1 MTSKRKVSQDD
12 LRKMMEKIKGSSDK
26 TTSKKLKLSSREL
39 ALLEEEKRQ
48 KALRD
53 QEKIRLKQEKMA
65 RIVPNQALQPK
76 KSILKN
82 SGSVQP
88 SFSVPKYQGR
98 SVEEARAGSATDPLP
113 KDAFASLGK
122 KNELPKDFYDTPK
135 DKMSRGKVE
144 KTEAES
150 SESNEIPE
158 GFFDDPKLDAKARKV
173 QYVDHEEEEWK
184 KFQSE
189 IASEVITAQE
199 ILVEDRNEAT
209 AGRQLEEIEE
219 QMEAW
224 KRVAQLEQKKDV
236 AHQTMISKSGIV
248 TAEDLSDSESS
259 DIELDQLTDWR
270 KKS

>member
-1 MTSKRKVSQDD
+1 MTSKRKVTQDD
-12 LRKMMEKIKGSSDK
+12 LRKMMANIKSTNDK
-26 TTSKKLKLSSREL
+26 TSTVPKKLKLSSREL

-65 RIVPNQALQPK
+65 RIVPNQSLQPK

-82 SGSVQP
+82 SGGATP
-88 SFSVPKYQGR
+88 SFAVPPSGFKAKVPKV
-98 SVEEARAGSATDPLP
+98 S
-113 KDAFASLGK
+113 
-122 KNELPKDFYDTPK
+122 TPPEQSSK
-135 DKMSRGKVE
+135 P
-144 KTEAES
+144 S
-150 SESNEIPE
+150 SENKKGLPTDFFDSDTKSDDVVKRKEDRGGENDEEKQELPE

-173 QYVDHEEEEWK
+173 QYVDQEEEEWK

-189 IASEVITAQE
+189 IANEMVTAQD

-224 KRVAQLEQKKDV
+224 KRVAMLEERKEA
-236 AHQTMISKSGIV
+236 AHSSIKNAPARQDHH
-248 TAEDLSDSESS
+248 ESDSDS
-259 DIELDQLTDWR
+259 DIELDQLHDWR
-270 KKS
+270 KKR